1 MSAPPV
7 ASIIIRTYNEA
18 KYLGRLLHAIA
29 EQDLPTGYF
38 ETIIVDSGSTD
49 DTLAIARAHSPRVVP
64 IERDRFTFGRSLNVG
79 CEAAHGR
86 HLVFVSGHCIPTNSQ
101 WLKLLLAPLESGT
114 AHYVYGRQ
122 AGHETTR
129 FSERQIFAKYFPERK
144 ADAQG
149 GFFCNNANAALR
161 RDVWAQH
168 QFDEE
173 ITGLEDMELAKRL
186 VAAGLKVDYVPES
199 VIYHIHD
206 ETWAKVR
213 SRYER
218 ESIALQRITPELH
231 LSLFDFVRYFG
242 SALVHDAGAASRE
255 AALLKLLPDIFM
267 FRLMQYWGAYCGNN
281 DHRVLS
287 RKNKDR
293 YFYPK

>member
-1 MSAPPV
+1 MSPPPV

-18 KYLGRLLHAIA
+18 KYLGRLLQAIA
-29 EQDLPTGYF
+29 EQTLPSGSF

-49 DTLAIARAHSPRVVP
+49 DTLAIARAHGPRIVS
-64 IERDRFTFGRSLNVG
+64 IAKEQFTFGRSLNIG

-86 HLVFVSGHCIPTNSQ
+86 NLVFVSGHCIPTNGQ
-101 WLKLLLAPLESGT
+101 WLQPLLAPLERGD

-122 AGHETTR
+122 TGYETTK
-129 FSERQIFAKYFPERK
+129 FSERQILSKYFPERK
-144 ADAQG
+144 SDAQG

-168 QFDEE
+168 RFDEDV
-173 ITGLEDMELAKRL
+173 TGLEDMELAKRL
-186 VAAGLKVDYVPES
+186 IAAGLKVDYVPDS
-199 VIYHIHD
+199 VIYHIHN

-218 ESIALQRITPELH
+218 ESIALQKITPELH
-231 LSLFDFVRYFG
+231 LSLFDFMRYFV
-242 SALVHDAGAASRE
+242 SALIHDVGAASRE
-255 AALLKLLPDIFM
+255 GPLLRLFPDIFM

>member
-1 MSAPPV
+1 M
-7 ASIIIRTYNEA
+7 
-18 KYLGRLLHAIA
+18 HAIA
-29 EQDLPTGYF
+29 EQDLPSGSF

-49 DTLAIARAHSPRVVP
+49 DTLAIAGAYNPRIVP
-64 IERDRFTFGRSLNVG
+64 IAKEQFTFGRSLNVG
-79 CEAAHGR
+79 CEAARGR
-86 HLVFVSGHCIPTNSQ
+86 NLVFVSGHCIPTGPA
-101 WLKLLLAPLESGT
+101 WLKPLLAPLESGA

-122 AGHETTR
+122 AGHEMTR
-129 FSERQIFAKYFPERK
+129 FSERQIFGKYFPERK

-161 RDVWAQH
+161 RDVWARH
-168 QFDEE
+168 RFDED

-186 VAAGLKVDYVPES
+186 IAAGLKVDYVPES

-206 ETWAKVR
+206 ESWAKVR

-218 ESIALQRITPELH
+218 ESLALQKITPELH
-231 LSLFDFVRYFG
+231 LSLFDFTRYFL
-242 SALVHDAGAASRE
+242 SALVHDVGAASRE
-255 AALLKLLPDIFM
+255 GPLLRLVPEIFM